1 MRNRLKILLICLV
14 AAGAAFAAPLAPVAT
29 SAGGVTVRANPGTL
43 SGDAWEFEIVFDT
56 HSQDLRD
63 DVAKSASLVADG
75 AASAPL
81 EWRGD
86 PEGGHHRK
94 GVLRF
99 KAPASRP
106 AAIELRL
113 SRPGAPEAR
122 VCRWKLECTRMRHI

>member
-1 MRNRLKILLICLV
+1 MRNRLIAPALALLVSLL
-14 AAGAAFAAPLAPVAT
+14 AAGASVAAAPLAPVAT
-29 SAGGVTVRANPGTL
+29 SFGGVTVKATPGTL
-43 SGDAWEFEIVFDT
+43 SGGTWEFQIAFDT

-75 AASAPL
+75 VASAPL

-86 PEGGHHRK
+86 PQGGHHRK

-99 KAPASRP
+99 RAPAARP

-113 SRPGAPEAR
+113 SRPGEAEPR
-122 VCRWKLECTRMRHI
+122 VFRWKLE

>member
-1 MRNRLKILLICLV
+1 MRNRLNALALALFIGSL
-14 AAGAAFAAPLAPVAT
+14 AGADSLAAAPLASVAT
-29 SAGGVTVRANPGTL
+29 NFGGVTVKATPGTL
-43 SGDAWEFEIVFDT
+43 SGGIWEFEIVFDT

-75 AASAPL
+75 VASAPL

-86 PEGGHHRK
+86 PQGGHHRK

-99 KAPASRP
+99 KAPAARP

-113 SRPGAPEAR
+113 SRPGEAEPR
-122 VCRWKLECTRMRHI
+122 VFRWKLE

>member
-1 MRNRLKILLICLV
+1 MRNHLNALALAFLIGSL
-14 AAGAAFAAPLAPVAT
+14 AAGGSLGAAPLPGVAT
-29 SAGGVTVRANPGTL
+29 SFGGVTVKATPGTL
-43 SGDAWEFEIVFDT
+43 SGAIWEFQIVFDT

-75 AASAPL
+75 VVSAPL

-86 PEGGHHRK
+86 PQGGHHRK

-99 KAPASRP
+99 KAPAGRP

-113 SRPGAPEAR
+113 SRPGEIEPR
-122 VCRWKLECTRMRHI
+122 VFRWRLE

>member
-1 MRNRLKILLICLV
+1 MRNRVNAPALAFLV
-14 AAGAAFAAPLAPVAT
+14 LSLAAGGSLAAAPLAGVAT
-29 SAGGVTVRANPGTL
+29 SFGGVTVKATPGTL
-43 SGDAWEFEIVFDT
+43 SGGVWEFQIVFDT

-86 PEGGHHRK
+86 PPGGHHRK
-94 GVLRF
+94 GVLLF
-99 KAPASRP
+99 KAPAGRP

-113 SRPGAPEAR
+113 SRPGEAKPR
-122 VCRWKLECTRMRHI
+122 VFRWRLE